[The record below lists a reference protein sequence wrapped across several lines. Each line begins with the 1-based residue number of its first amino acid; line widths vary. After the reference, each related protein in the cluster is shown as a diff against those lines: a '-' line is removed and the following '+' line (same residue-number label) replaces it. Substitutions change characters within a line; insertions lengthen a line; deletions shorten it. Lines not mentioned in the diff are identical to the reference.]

1 MSNFAL
7 ARALTTGVTVAALTT
22 GILTVSVAAYAHGT
36 GGQTGGGG
44 PKGMATMTTGKMT
57 TTKTMDHNNRWR
69 RLELATRVMWAR
81 HMVASTSERPGV
93 RQGSV
98 AISTDHRARQRTAST
113 EGRAQDGPPF
123 GLRAMDRRTR
133 SEHGRVADRATSID
147 AFYSFRCRRA
157 ALIRFMRQ
165 SDTMPWIGSGDEPDR
180 AEASCGILL
189 LS

>member
-69 RLELATRVMWAR
+69 RLEFVGPGDVGSSCGCVYKRTAWGATRV
-81 HMVASTSERPGV
+81 
-93 RQGSV
+93 
-98 AISTDHRARQRTAST
+98 
-113 EGRAQDGPPF
+113 
-123 GLRAMDRRTR
+123 
-133 SEHGRVADRATSID
+133 
-147 AFYSFRCRRA
+147 C
-157 ALIRFMRQ
+157 
-165 SDTMPWIGSGDEPDR
+165 GD
-180 AEASCGILL
+180 IY
-189 LS
+189 